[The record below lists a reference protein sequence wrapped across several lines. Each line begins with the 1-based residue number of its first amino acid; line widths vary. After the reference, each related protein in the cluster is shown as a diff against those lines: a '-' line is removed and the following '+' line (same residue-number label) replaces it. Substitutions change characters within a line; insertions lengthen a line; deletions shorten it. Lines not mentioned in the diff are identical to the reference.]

1 MDVGKFTIE
10 NVSPEDLEIKV
21 VSQPHGYFKLG
32 IPKKVKAGRTIK
44 CKLKVNKDKLKEEF
58 QKSITIELN
67 DAAKTRFTIPV
78 IRRFIDAPRSQST
91 SK

>member
-1 MDVGKFTIE
+1 MGEFTIR
-10 NVSPEDLEIKV
+10 NVSPENLEIKV
-21 VSQPHGYFKLG
+21 VSQPYGYFKLD
-32 IPKKVKAGRTIK
+32 IPKEVKADQAIK

-78 IRRFIDAPRSQST
+78 IRRFIGVKPGGQST

>member
-1 MDVGKFTIE
+1 VGNFAIE

-21 VSQPHGYFKLG
+21 VSQPYGYFKLD
-32 IPKKVKAGRTIK
+32 IPKKVKAGRTIE

-58 QKSITIELN
+58 QKSITVELN

-78 IRRFIDAPRSQST
+78 IRRFIDAKPGSEST
-91 SK
+91 SE